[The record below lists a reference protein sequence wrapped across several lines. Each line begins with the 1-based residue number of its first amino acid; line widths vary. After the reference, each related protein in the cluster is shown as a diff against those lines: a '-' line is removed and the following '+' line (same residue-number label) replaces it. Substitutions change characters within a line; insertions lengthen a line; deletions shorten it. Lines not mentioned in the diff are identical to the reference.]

1 MGIEV
6 SLGARKLRP
15 ALERK
20 RETVSDD
27 ERMDVPKVLE
37 LMEKVIRL
45 QMRSTL
51 QLTWVAGSAI
61 GVEFQSIAVKFE
73 EFSQDELHDT
83 RRLMEKMTALGGTPP
98 TEVAPLEPVPSSID
112 GVRRLIELENEAL
125 DALHA
130 VIPATGQEARSE
142 ALEHLLEHVIMR
154 KQHQVDFLLRV
165 IRTS

>member
-1 MGIEV
+1 M
-6 SLGARKLRP
+6 
-15 ALERK
+15 
-20 RETVSDD
+20 SDD

-37 LMEKVIRL
+37 LLRKAIPL

-51 QLTWVAGSAI
+51 QLAWAAGSAV

-83 RRLMEKMTALGGTPP
+83 RRLMEKMMALGGIPP
-98 TEVAPLEPVPSSID
+98 TDVAPLEDIPSSVE
-112 GVRRLIELENEAL
+112 GVRRLVELEEEAL

-130 VIPATGQEARSE
+130 IIPATGQEARSE

-154 KQHQVDFLLRV
+154 KQHQIDFLLRAA
-165 IRTS
+165 RTP

>member
-1 MGIEV
+1 M
-6 SLGARKLRP
+6 
-15 ALERK
+15 
-20 RETVSDD
+20 SDD
-27 ERMDVPKVLE
+27 DRMDVPKVLE
-37 LMEKVIRL
+37 LLSKAIPL

-51 QLTWVAGSAI
+51 QLAWVAGSAV

-83 RRLMEKMTALGGTPP
+83 RRLMEKMMALGGTPP
-98 TEVAPLEPVPSSID
+98 TEVAPLEAIPSSVD
-112 GVRRLIELENEAL
+112 GVRRLIELEREAL

-130 VIPATGQEARSE
+130 IIPATGQEARSE

-165 IRTS
+165 VRTA

>member
-1 MGIEV
+1 M
-6 SLGARKLRP
+6 
-15 ALERK
+15 
-20 RETVSDD
+20 SDD

-37 LMEKVIRL
+37 LLRAAIPL

-51 QLTWVAGSAI
+51 QLAWAAGSAV

-98 TEVAPLEPVPSSID
+98 TEVAPLESIPSSIE
-112 GVRRLIELENEAL
+112 GVKRLIDLEQEAL

-130 VIPATGQEARSE
+130 IIPATGQEARSE

-154 KQHQVDFLLRV
+154 KQHQIDFLLRAA
-165 IRTS
+165 RQA

>member
-1 MGIEV
+1 M
-6 SLGARKLRP
+6 
-15 ALERK
+15 
-20 RETVSDD
+20 SDD

-37 LMEKVIRL
+37 LLGKAIPL
-45 QMRSTL
+45 QMRSAL
-51 QLTWVAGSAI
+51 QLAWVAGSAI

-98 TEVAPLEPVPSSID
+98 TGVAPLEAIPSSVT
-112 GVRRLIELENEAL
+112 GVERLIDLENEAL

-130 VIPATGQEARSE
+130 IIPATGQEARSE

-154 KQHQVDFLLRV
+154 KQHQIDFLLRV
-165 IRTS
+165 ARS